1 MVVQRSTATFGARPY
16 NSPFVRV
23 LNPSDYKEMRWK
35 NGQGSTTELAVFR
48 EENPLESSSIPF
60 EWRVSIA
67 QVPTDGPFSRFEGI
81 DRVIL
86 VLEGPGMRLVHEEG
100 SHEEGTQARLYPL
113 EPYAFSGDWT
123 TTGLLEGGPVVDF
136 NVMTRRGKWTSS
148 VKVIREANERVP
160 LMDTDA
166 HVVLVYCLAG
176 GANVRITTGR
186 ITASDRK
193 EAAFNLAAQQS
204 LFWQSTSVQS
214 EVGWSIQDLQPGTVL
229 VWVALRKV

>member
-1 MVVQRSTATFGARPY
+1 MSIQNPLESPLK
-16 NSPFVRV
+16 SPFVRV

-48 EENPLESSSIPF
+48 EENTSEPAPVPF

-113 EPYAFSGDWT
+113 EPYAFSGDWA
-123 TTGLLEGGPVVDF
+123 TTGFLEGGPVVDF
-136 NVMTRRGKWTSS
+136 NVMTRRGKWASR
-148 VKVIREANERVP
+148 VKVIREANEREP
-160 LMDTDA
+160 LMDAD
-166 HVVLVYCLAG
+166 VVLVYCMSG
-176 GANVRITTGR
+176 GGQVLITEGE
-186 ITASDRK
+186 IK
-193 EAAFNLAAQQS
+193 EDSFTLAAQQS
-204 LFWQSTSVQS
+204 LLWQSAEGESAVKWDFR
-214 EVGWSIQDLQPGTVL
+214 GLGPGSVL
-229 VWVALRKV
+229 VWVALLKV